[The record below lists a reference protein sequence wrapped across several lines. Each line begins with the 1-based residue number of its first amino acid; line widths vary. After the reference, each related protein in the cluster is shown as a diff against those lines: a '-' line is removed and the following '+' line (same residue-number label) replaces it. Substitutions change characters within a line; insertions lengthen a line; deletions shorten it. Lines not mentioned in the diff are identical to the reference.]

1 MKKVYIPDHRGIS
14 GANIWIYEGYRK
26 AWESLGYNT
35 EYYNS
40 NSKKSLETSTDLQD
54 YYIMAT
60 DWFYEPFHSS
70 DFILKAKKVFL
81 FPQPTVFP
89 KPWGLHPNFIS
100 SLTPKIISEINE
112 QENTKLWS
120 FGEVRKVKN
129 EYFPLWKDIET
140 VPLAFDNVS
149 YEYLEDDKYKFDV
162 CFVGGRANNGF
173 DEKYKIMM
181 NHFAAFKD
189 SGLKCGIFVGRNL
202 THEQENKLLYNSKVA
217 INIHDAYQ
225 RELRSDT
232 NERTFKALG
241 LTGVLV
247 SDDEGQLERLFP
259 DVKRTNDPKKMVT
272 FVKEYV
278 NMSPEKLN
286 SIKKENRKNV
296 LENHTYINRVKKLLK
311 L

>member
-35 EYYNS
+35 EYYNT
-40 NSKKSLETSTDLQD
+40 NSKKSLETSADLQD

-60 DWFYEPFHSS
+60 DLFYEPFHSS